1 MTQRPVTIKDIAE
14 KLNISVST
22 VSRALKDNH
31 EISAQTRKTV
41 QDLAKQLGYKP
52 NPIAVALKTHKS
64 HSIGVIVPQIVSTF
78 FATVVKTIE
87 DVADGYGYNVL
98 VISSNES
105 FQKELKSVEVLMAN
119 RADGIILALSH
130 ETKNYDHIKMIQ
142 ASGIPVV
149 LFDRTTNEVNASK
162 VITDGVTAAFQAVQH
177 LVSEGCKK
185 ITLLCGPENIS
196 IGGKRMEGYR
206 KAMEANHLPV
216 DTNSIYHCS
225 DFTVS
230 AGKEATLHLLSL
242 EEIPDA
248 IFGLTDDLAIGAI
261 DAIKEKGF
269 NIPEDIAVVG
279 FSNTKRSR
287 YMNPTVSSINQ
298 FPEKIGK
305 VAAELL
311 FEQISNSKHAQIKK
325 EIINCEL
332 IVRESSDKHHKYDS
346 R

>member
-1 MTQRPVTIKDIAE
+1 MTQKPITIKDIAE

-41 QDLAKQLGYKP
+41 QELAKQLGYKP

-87 DVADGYGYNVL
+87 EVADGHGYNVL

-105 FQKELKSVEVLMAN
+105 FQKEQKSVEVLMAN

-130 ETKNYDHIKMIQ
+130 ETKDYEHIKMIQ
-142 ASGIPVV
+142 ESGTPIV
-149 LFDRTTNEVNASK
+149 LFDRTTNELNVSR
-162 VITDGVTAAFQAVQH
+162 VVTDGVTAAFQAVQH

-185 ITLLCGPENIS
+185 IAKTELIW
-196 IGGKRMEGYR
+196 
-206 KAMEANHLPV
+206 
-216 DTNSIYHCS
+216 HCS
-225 DFTVS
+225 DFTVE
-230 AGKEATLHLLSL
+230 AGKEATRQLLSRK
-242 EEIPDA
+242 ERPDA
-248 IFGLTDDLAIGAI
+248 IFGITDDLAIGAI
-261 DAIKEKGF
+261 EAIKEKGL

-298 FPEKIGK
+298 FPEKIGRA
-305 VAAELL
+305 AAELL
-311 FEQISNSKHAQIKK
+311 FDQILNSKHAQIKK

-332 IVRESSDKHHKYDS
+332 IVRESSDRLCKT